1 MKAAHCIPT
10 ISHAAT
16 PGVGRPAT
24 AGAARGRFGDRWPS
38 EVWRRSVDQLM
49 VWLERARQRHQL
61 RLLDEHLR
69 HDLGLTQAA
78 IDAEV
83 AKPFWRP

>member
-1 MKAAHCIPT
+1 MKGANCIPT
-10 ISHAAT
+10 MTPAASGLGQLE
-16 PGVGRPAT
+16 P
-24 AGAARGRFGDRWPS
+24 AGAPRARFGDRWPS
-38 EVWRRSVDQLM
+38 ELWRRSADRLM

-69 HDLGLTQAA
+69 HDLGLTQTA

>member
-1 MKAAHCIPT
+1 M
-10 ISHAAT
+10 
-16 PGVGRPAT
+16 VG
-24 AGAARGRFGDRWPS
+24 
-38 EVWRRSVDQLM
+38 
-49 VWLERARQRHQL
+49 LERARQRHQL